1 MCFRKMSTTANFVL
15 DEKGKMKAR
24 NEKLR
29 ENKCRQ
35 WKRSMQTKR
44 TNDPEGTDVDINQRR
59 NMINMIYKTSK

>member
-35 WKRSMQTKR
+35 RKRRMQTKR
-44 TNDPEGTDVDINQRR
+44 TNDPEGNGRRYKSTKKHDKYDI
-59 NMINMIYKTSK
+59 